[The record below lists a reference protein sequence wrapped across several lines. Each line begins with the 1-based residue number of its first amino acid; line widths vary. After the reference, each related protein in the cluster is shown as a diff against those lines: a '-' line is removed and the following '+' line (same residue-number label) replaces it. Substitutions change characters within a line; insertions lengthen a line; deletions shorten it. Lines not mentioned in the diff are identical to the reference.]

1 MKTIPFAGAAFVC
14 LAVCSAATAQ
24 PETVTVETDKLAG
37 LWRIGMPMG
46 GTIDWRMNVTF
57 GPMRDTFCRLE
68 GPRGALKA
76 YCLMQLAYKSDVG
89 DVSLEGDHVHIAWG
103 SMMLRVTADGTMQ
116 PAGGFT
122 GYYTLKAS
130 GIGIRAPEQMT
141 AAKISLAQDAPDPGG
156 KSASLTRVLAGLA
169 AGTPLAS
176 LTQLWGKPEPPTADE
191 LRGLG
196 AIQTVAWLGHT
207 PTKDELLAAFPP
219 DKRGKEAARVN
230 DYVLDIYAVGVANG
244 ERICGVHQRPD
255 AVIDGL
261 VCN

>member
-1 MKTIPFAGAAFVC
+1 MKTLALALAALAGLV
-14 LAVCSAATAQ
+14 VSAAAQ
-24 PETVTVETDKLAG
+24 PETITVETDKLAG
-37 LWRIGMPMG
+37 LWRISMPAG
-46 GTIDWRMNVTF
+46 GNVDWRMNVTF

-76 YCLMQLAYKSDVG
+76 YCLMQLTYKSDVG
-89 DVSLEGDHVHIAWG
+89 NVSVEGDHVHIAWG

-130 GIGIRAPEQMT
+130 GIGIRAPEQMS

-156 KSASLTRVLAGLA
+156 KSVALTKVLTGLA
-169 AGTPLAS
+169 DDAPLAS
-176 LTQLWGKPEPPTADE
+176 LAQLWGKPEPPTANE

-207 PTKDELLAAFPP
+207 PTSEDRLASRPTDQRA
-219 DKRGKEAARVN
+219 REAAQVN
-230 DYVLDIYAVGVANG
+230 DYVLDVYAVEFANG